1 MDTIRTDIFKMKR
14 LDFAIEMAAIYGKPW
29 LITECLLLLA
39 SLTAAIFIDLR
50 WAVVFLML
58 LFIITPAM
66 FAFLYYFHGLKQG
79 CVANVID
86 HQITFEENGLVVTLF
101 KKCEDTEES
110 ADTQFLPATSFSIE
124 YSSFPRFDTGM
135 NSVTLLFGKQRK
147 EFLWIPISAFSTP
160 IVFNKAMEIIITG
173 MRKPTEIQS
182 EHN

>member
-1 MDTIRTDIFKMKR
+1 MDAIRTDIFKMKR
-14 LDFAIEMAAIYGKPW
+14 LDFAIEMVAIYGKPW

-39 SLTAAIFIDLR
+39 SLTAAVFIDLR

-86 HQITFEENGLVVTLF
+86 HRITFEENGLVVTLF
-101 KKCEDTEES
+101 KKCEGADES
-110 ADTQFLPATSFSIE
+110 AEAQYIPASSFSIE
-124 YSSFPRFDTGM
+124 YSSFPRYNTGM
-135 NSVTLLFGKQRK
+135 NSVTLPFGNKHK

-160 IVFNKAMEIIITG
+160 VVFNKAMEKVITG

-182 EHN
+182 QHN